1 MAGLC
6 FVLIISVH
14 TEWRYYYAKWAGR
27 EQATLVTA
35 LFYCCKCDVNLSNQC
50 SLTPLRRVAGGGV
63 AVARVVRSQDGRYDR
78 YTAEAAPP
86 GPGRRTA
93 ATAVGNAARSHKPN
107 CGLAAHTLWLSWHS
121 SVASLCRGGHS
132 RENWVAA
139 F

>member
-35 LFYCCKCDVNLSNQC
+35 LYYCCKCDVNLSNQC

-63 AVARVVRSQDGRYDR
+63 ARVVRSQDGRYDR

-86 GPGRRTA
+86 GPGRRS
-93 ATAVGNAARSHKPN
+93 SHQQHQSVSSCHP
-107 CGLAAHTLWLSWHS
+107 HTVTMRL
-121 SVASLCRGGHS
+121 
-132 RENWVAA
+132 
-139 F
+139 